1 MLTAILLCLVCGD
14 AATSTEHW
22 RLFTRSTIKYVHLMH
37 RAYKLDAAKYEYEYK
52 VVSLKMNLQDL
63 QKTII
68 SAKKSPRIQTIIS
81 DVSISLSADR

>member
-1 MLTAILLCLVCGD
+1 
-14 AATSTEHW
+14 
-22 RLFTRSTIKYVHLMH
+22 MH

-81 DVSISLSADR
+81 DVMTSLSADR

>member
-1 MLTAILLCLVCGD
+1 MN
-14 AATSTEHW
+14 
-22 RLFTRSTIKYVHLMH
+22 

-81 DVSISLSADR
+81 DVAVSLSADH